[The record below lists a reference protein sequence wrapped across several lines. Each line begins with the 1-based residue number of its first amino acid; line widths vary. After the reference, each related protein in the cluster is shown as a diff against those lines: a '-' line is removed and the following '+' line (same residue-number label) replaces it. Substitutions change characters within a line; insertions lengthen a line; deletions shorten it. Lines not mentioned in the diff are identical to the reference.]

1 MKIIFMS
8 IQRYVISAVETAL
21 FNNSINHNM
30 APLDK
35 LNGNQLLME
44 YLAGGRLVFKLL
56 SV

>member
-1 MKIIFMS
+1 
-8 IQRYVISAVETAL
+8 
-21 FNNSINHNM
+21 M

-56 SV
+56 SVWLFYDAITIHKVT